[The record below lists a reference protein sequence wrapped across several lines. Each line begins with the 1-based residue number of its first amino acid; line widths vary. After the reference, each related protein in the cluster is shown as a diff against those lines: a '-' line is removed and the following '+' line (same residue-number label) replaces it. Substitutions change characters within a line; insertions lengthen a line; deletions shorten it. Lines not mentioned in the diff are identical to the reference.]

1 MMKMKYKLAIPL
13 LLAFLAFTFI
23 NSSTYLSHSHTAFK
37 AIINADDGP
46 VKGQWNDEKKQPVD
60 VQILLV
66 FTTILL
72 AATVSHIYLAIRFVR
87 AHFFLIP
94 IFHQSNYVILLPN
107 KR

>member
-72 AATVSHIYLAIRFVR
+72 AATVSHIYLAISFVR